1 MDSRRYGQT
10 PADGDFARLLEQA
23 SRPAAHRMTLDPSLG
38 DTAHAGRSAAGRPA
52 LRAALDWG
60 RGTLVARAPTRA
72 AGGTDS
78 DEASPRAAAPHGPP
92 GMAEGRSRAA
102 GRGEAAGAGGP
113 IRLGRVIFLLVM
125 LWLFVAVVGAFADS
139 PLGDLGVLLVLG
151 LAIWFVL
158 SRARRRTGSP
168 S

>member
-38 DTAHAGRSAAGRPA
+38 DTADAGRSAAVRPA

-60 RGTLVARAPTRA
+60 RDTLVARPRA
-72 AGGTDS
+72 ADGTDP
-78 DEASPRAAAPHGPP
+78 DDASPRTAAPHGPP
-92 GMAEGRSRAA
+92 GMAEGRSRAV

-113 IRLGRVIFLLVM
+113 IRLGRVVFLLVM
-125 LWLFVAVVGAFADS
+125 LWLFVAVVGAFADA
-139 PLGDLGVLLVLG
+139 PLGDLGMLLVLG
-151 LAIWFVL
+151 VAIWFVL
-158 SRARRRTGSP
+158 SRARRRP
-168 S
+168 PEPRP